1 MEPSWIYGLVGG
13 LLIGLASA
21 IHLLVGG
28 RVAGMT
34 AILAQGLNW
43 RGGETGRV
51 CAMFLLG
58 AFGAAGL
65 YALLVGAPPI
75 SITGS
80 PAALILSG
88 LIVGIGV
95 TLGNGCTSG
104 HGVCGMSR
112 FSRRSIVATAC
123 FMGGA
128 MLSVFVLRHILGIY
142 L

>member
-1 MEPSWIYGLVGG
+1 MDIAWSHGLVGG

-28 RVAGMT
+28 RIAGMT
-34 AILAQGLNW
+34 AILAQGLHW
-43 RGGETGRV
+43 RGGETGRI
-51 CAMFLLG
+51 CALFLVG
-58 AFGAAGL
+58 AFAAAGL
-65 YALLVGAPPI
+65 FALIAGAPPI
-75 SITGS
+75 TITGS
-80 PAALILSG
+80 PTALILSG

-104 HGVCGMSR
+104 HGVCGLSR
-112 FSRRSIVATAC
+112 LSRRSLVATAC

-128 MLSVFVLRHILGIY
+128 ALSVFVLRHVLGVQ